1 MNEELLNEIRAKTDI
16 VETIRSYIPV
26 IKKGKSF
33 AAVCPFHDDHNPSMS
48 ISPDKQIYKCF
59 VCGAGGNVFSFVRDF
74 EKISFNEA
82 VERLAN
88 QAGVQLDA
96 SFKTEKLE
104 INPKIQ
110 AYYDTLDEY
119 LRYVKYNL
127 ASTDG
132 TEARNYLEK
141 RGLNHEQ
148 IQKFELGYNPSDHKA
163 SDFLEAKGFNLEQR
177 TQTNLVR
184 VNEFGQKD
192 VFENRIVFPIHSSNG
207 QVLGF
212 SARTMD
218 PSHPSKYINSAE
230 TEIYQKGKLLYN
242 YHRAKQSAKS
252 SQTMILV
259 EGVMDVI
266 AYDKAGIENVVAS
279 LGTALTIDQIRL
291 LKNVCVNIYL
301 SYDADEAGQRASQKI
316 GRLLSEQ
323 GFKVFVLQNKLA
335 KDVDETLQK
344 YGIEA
349 LKNIVSNRISF
360 VEYLFESSLNQLDL
374 QNYSQKKE
382 FARLM
387 MLELR
392 SIKDAFDQSHLKNRI
407 MDVTSFTEEQLDL
420 LVPQTKTEKTLVKRQ
435 QNFRNILKQNELEDW
450 AEKEILGQMLVSQNA
465 MQQFRKELGY
475 FVEDIYQKLAL
486 KIMHYYRHH
495 DSIVVADFINTLD
508 SDAAIECITQIV
520 ESDIYYNSY
529 SEKALMDAI
538 IQVKINTIDIQIDQ
552 FKQEHKEALVLDNN
566 PELMIQYQSLLKQRR
581 DYVKKKGE
589 SNGK

>member
-1 MNEELLNEIRAKTDI
+1 MNEDILNEIRSKTDI

-82 VERLAN
+82 VERLAQ
-88 QAGVQLDA
+88 QAGVELDA
-96 SFKTEKLE
+96 SFKQNKVQ
-104 INPKIQ
+104 IDPKVQ
-110 AYYDTLDEY
+110 GYYDTLDEY
-119 LRYVKYNL
+119 LRFIKYTL
-127 ASTDG
+127 ASIDG
-132 TEARNYLEK
+132 KEAKTYLEK
-141 RGLNHEQ
+141 RGLYQEQ
-148 IQKFELGYNPSDHKA
+148 IQKFEIGFNPKDHKA
-163 SDFLEAKGFNLEQR
+163 SDFLEAKGFDLEKR
-177 TQTNLVR
+177 VQTNLVR

-192 VFENRIVFPIHSSNG
+192 VFENRIVFPIHSPNG

-218 PSHPSKYINSAE
+218 PTHPSKYINTAE
-230 TEIYQKGKLLYN
+230 TPLYQKGKLLYN
-242 YHRAKQSAKS
+242 YHRARQAVKTAQFI
-252 SQTMILV
+252 ILV

-266 AYDKAGIENVVAS
+266 AYDKAGVSNAVAS

-291 LKNVCVNIYL
+291 LKNASTNVYL
-301 SYDADEAGQRASQKI
+301 SYDSDDAGQMATQKV

-323 GFKVFVLQNKLA
+323 GFKVSVLRNNLA
-335 KDVDETLQK
+335 KDIDETLQR
-344 YGIEA
+344 YGVEA
-349 LKNIVSNRISF
+349 IQNIVKSKISF
-360 VEYLFESSLNQLDL
+360 VEYLFESSMNRLDL
-374 QNYSQKKE
+374 ENYSQKKE

-387 MLELR
+387 MLELK
-392 SIKDAFDQSHLKNRI
+392 SIKDAFDQSHMRNRI
-407 MDVTSFTEEQLDL
+407 MDVTGFSEEQLDL
-420 LVPQTKTEKTLVKRQ
+420 LVPQDQSRKPQLKKS
-435 QNFRNILKQNELEDW
+435 QNLRKVLKQNDLSDW

-465 MQQFRKELGY
+465 MQVFRKELGY
-475 FVEDIYQKLAL
+475 FVNDLYQKIAL

-508 SDAAIECITQIV
+508 SDEAIECITQIV

-529 SEKALMDAI
+529 SEKALLDAI
-538 IQVKINTIDIQIDQ
+538 VQVKINTIDIQIDQ
-552 FKQEHKEALVLDNN
+552 FKQEHKEALVLDSNE
-566 PELMIQYQSLLKQRR
+566 ELMIQYQSLLKQRR
-581 DYVKKKGE
+581 EYLKKKGE

>member
-508 SDAAIECITQIV
+508 SDEAIECITQIV

>member
-1 MNEELLNEIRAKTDI
+1 MNEELLNEIRSKTDI

-82 VERLAN
+82 VERLAA

-96 SFKTEKLE
+96 SFSQNKVQ
-104 INPKIQ
+104 IDPKIQ
-110 AYYDTLDEY
+110 GYYDTLDEY
-119 LRYVKYNL
+119 LRFVRYSL
-127 ASTDG
+127 ASVDG
-132 TEARNYLEK
+132 QEARQYLEN
-141 RGLNHEQ
+141 RGLSQEQ
-148 IQKFELGYNPSDHKA
+148 IQKFEIGFNPADHKA
-163 SDFLEAKGFNLEQR
+163 NDFLEAKGFDIEKRSQS
-177 TQTNLVR
+177 NLVR
-184 VNEFGQKD
+184 VNEFGVKD
-192 VFENRIVFPIHSSNG
+192 VFENRITFPIHSANG
-207 QVLGF
+207 QVIGF

-218 PSHPSKYINSAE
+218 PSHPSKYINTAE
-230 TEIYQKGKLLYN
+230 TEIYQKGKCLYN
-242 YHRAKQSAKS
+242 LHRAKQSIKS
-252 SQTMILV
+252 QQFVILV

-266 AYDKAGIENVVAS
+266 AYDKAGYENVVAS

-291 LKNVCVNIYL
+291 LKNSSSNIYL
-301 SYDADEAGQRASQKI
+301 SFDSDNAGQMASQKI

-323 GFKVFVLQNKLA
+323 GFKVFVLQNNLA
-335 KDVDETLQK
+335 KDVDEAIQK
-344 YGIEA
+344 HGIKA
-349 LKNIVSNRISF
+349 IQNIIESKKSF
-360 VEYLFESSLNQLDL
+360 VEYLFDFSMNRLDL
-374 QNYSQKKE
+374 ENYSQKKE

-387 MLELR
+387 MLELN
-392 SIKDAFDQSHLKNRI
+392 SIKDTFDRSHMKNRI
-407 MDVTSFTEEQLDL
+407 IDVTGFSEDQLDL
-420 LVPQTKTEKTLVKRQ
+420 LVPELPKVKTVLKKSENLRK
-435 QNFRNILKQNELEDW
+435 ILKQNELSDW

-465 MQQFRKELGY
+465 MQVFRKDLGY
-475 FVEDIYQKLAL
+475 FVNELYQKIAL

-538 IQVKINTIDIQIDQ
+538 IQVKINNIDIQIDQ
-552 FKQEHKEALVLDNN
+552 FKQEHKEALVLDSN
-566 PELMIQYQSLLKQRR
+566 PDLMIQYQSLLKQRR
-581 DYVKKKGE
+581 EYLKKKGE